1 MPTGTPIDL
10 STAGVTLHYCAETT
24 AGTRPTTGY
33 TKISGIKSIPDLNV
47 EPEALQSTTLEAT
60 RYHTYVEGLRDI
72 GGSLAFGANL
82 TEVLMTEWDT
92 VISAYTTAAASNKAT
107 WFAIVVPGLTKA
119 LYFTGKPAELGM
131 PAMEVNAVLETQLY
145 ITPTN
150 EPTWAAKPTTT
161 GSGGT

>member
-1 MPTGTPIDL
+1 MAGTPIDL
-10 STAGVTLHYCAETT
+10 STAGVTLLYCVEST
-24 AGTRPTTGY
+24 AGTKPTTGF
-33 TKISGIKSIPDLNV
+33 TKISGIKSVPDMNV

-82 TEVLMTEWDT
+82 TEVLMDEWED
-92 VISAYTTAAASNKAT
+92 VIDAYETAAASNKAT
-107 WFAIVVPGLTKA
+107 WFAIVVPGLTNA

-150 EPTWAAKPTTT
+150 EPTWDAKPTTT
-161 GSGGT
+161 SGSGG